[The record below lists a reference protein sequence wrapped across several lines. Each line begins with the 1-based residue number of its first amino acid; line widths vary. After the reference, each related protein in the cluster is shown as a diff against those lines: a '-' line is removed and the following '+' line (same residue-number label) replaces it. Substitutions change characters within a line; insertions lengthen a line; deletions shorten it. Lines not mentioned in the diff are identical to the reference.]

1 MAFCTYC
8 GKSFQRNE
16 HLERHLA
23 THTNIKRFK
32 CSICHISFSRG
43 DVLQKHLAIHG
54 DVDADSPP
62 GVVRVRART
71 QTACRNC
78 AKMKA
83 KCDSNSPC
91 NRCRS
96 KKLTCD
102 RQSKRARA
110 AAVSDQSQ
118 HIRVDGD
125 GESPELAS
133 NRENDDLNEPGTR
146 NQDGHSVGHPEPRYE
161 AEPQPQ
167 PQPQKELGI
176 FINNRSLMDCAT
188 ESVSGQ
194 NNLVAS
200 GTDLAQNVPP
210 LVEWPA
216 ADGCQQID
224 ASSLS
229 HFVPEN
235 PTSDVTTGV
244 QDFIGGQSDPASIN
258 LQVSPQNSHD
268 GGWDSSIQPMA
279 SALEHPAVLEGRD
292 YWSCFRC
299 NPTKD
304 PITCPRTAGIFLES
318 LSQMPKYDRLWS
330 WFDLDFSGP
339 AFTEK
344 IVSMPVLE
352 NTRDTLSAISQSFL
366 QKALEVHKL
375 DPAAASV
382 DAASPSSDVSRG
394 FLVLPPSATL
404 DYFLGEY
411 MRLFEPFYKL
421 IPAGVLDANFLLG
434 GSNNRAGTLL
444 ILLMIAQA
452 ASSDPTTEGRRL
464 SAGLTEVCR
473 ISLFD
478 LIEKDVSTCHHS
490 LPVHSA
496 LLFITQAVWSGD
508 KWLMDI
514 GSGQRG
520 IYIAM
525 VRSGGLF
532 DIRDNYPDS
541 GGDWELTR
549 SRWLERERIIRLAYA
564 WVLLDLEMSLY
575 QDTNLHIPVL
585 AMNSS
590 LPSSE
595 ELWLAPDVATWQQLL
610 TRDDDSGVGSYSTQP
625 LPQPSLRALFT
636 WFLNDDL
643 TLRKQQY
650 LNPLTLRL
658 LLHPL
663 HGLVYSCRQLL
674 DCLGE
679 MACSR
684 SFSPITKA
692 STHVRM
698 HEIRSLLNRWL
709 NLYKLSLSGSWGST
723 TAGGNE
729 TSNELVT
736 ATLITYHIINLNTVA
751 SIPDIEELA
760 RRELSDQ
767 ELRLFSQEASSFVHS
782 PKEAVFHA
790 GRILH
795 LLRTLDRKTRPPW
808 WPAALYRSTLCLWV
822 CSIFYGPLWT
832 SSSSSSYLLV
842 DAQEGDSLDPYS
854 WNLVRGTSKDDFV
867 GAPWDSRSPSLV
879 PALKNPIGT
888 GEPVTLE
895 HPSLVLET
903 CLLVFDTGVAT
914 RVCEGIRGKLNQLLR
929 RRNALNSK

>member
-16 HLERHLA
+16 HLERHLV

-54 DVDADSPP
+54 DVDNDSPQ

-91 NRCRS
+91 HRCRS

-102 RQSKRARA
+102 RQSKKARGIT
-110 AAVSDQSQ
+110 VSDQSQ
-118 HIRVDGD
+118 HVHVNGD
-125 GESPELAS
+125 SNSPELTS
-133 NRENDDLNEPGTR
+133 SRENDQINEQATR
-146 NQDGHSVGHPEPRYE
+146 NQDSHSVDQLEVRLETEPHPP
-161 AEPQPQ
+161 
-167 PQPQKELGI
+167 KELGM
-176 FINNRSLMDCAT
+176 FINDHSFMDCAAGA
-188 ESVSGQ
+188 VSGQ
-194 NNLVAS
+194 QSLITS
-200 GTDLAQNVPP
+200 GTGLVPNIP
-210 LVEWPA
+210 TLVEWPA
-216 ADGCQQID
+216 TDGCRQID
-224 ASSLS
+224 TPNFS
-229 HFVPEN
+229 HYVPEN
-235 PTSDVTTGV
+235 SASDVTTSA
-244 QDFIGGQSDPASIN
+244 QDLASGQNDSSNVN

-268 GGWDSSIQPMA
+268 GSWESTIQPMA
-279 SALEHPAVLEGRD
+279 EALEHPAVLEGRD
-292 YWSCFRC
+292 YWSSFRC
-299 NPTKD
+299 NPKKD
-304 PITCPRTAGIFLES
+304 PVACPRTAGIFLES

-339 AFTEK
+339 TFADK
-344 IVSMPVLE
+344 IISMPLLE

-394 FLVLPPSATL
+394 FLVLPPAATL
-404 DYFLGEY
+404 EYFLGEY

-421 IPAGVLDANFLLG
+421 IPGGILDANFLLG

-490 LPVHSA
+490 FPVHSA

-520 IYIAM
+520 IYVAM
-525 VRSGGLF
+525 VRNGGLF
-532 DIRDNYPDS
+532 DVRDNYPDS
-541 GGDWELTR
+541 EGDWELTR
-549 SRWLERERIIRLAYA
+549 TRWLERERIIRLAYA

-585 AMNSS
+585 TLNSS

-595 ELWLAPDVATWQQLL
+595 ELWLAPDVTMWQQLL
-610 TRDDDSGVGSYSTQP
+610 SRDDDSGVGSYSTQP
-625 LPQPSLRALFT
+625 LPQPSLRTLFQ

-643 TLRKQQY
+643 TPQKQQY

-679 MACSR
+679 VSCSR

-698 HEIRSLLNRWL
+698 HEIRSLLSRWL
-709 NLYKLSLSGSWGST
+709 DLYKLSLSGSWGST
-723 TAGGNE
+723 TADSNE
-729 TSNELVT
+729 TNNALVT
-736 ATLITYHIINLNTVA
+736 ATLITYHAINLNTVA

-760 RRELSDQ
+760 RRELSDR
-767 ELRLFSQEASSFVHS
+767 ELRKFSQESGCFVHS
-782 PKEAVFHA
+782 PKDALFHA
-790 GRILH
+790 GRILY
-795 LLRTLDRKTRPPW
+795 LLRALDRKTRPPW
-808 WPAALYRSTLCLWV
+808 WPAALYRSVLCLWV
-822 CSIFYGPLWT
+822 CSVFYGPLWT
-832 SSSSSSYLLV
+832 STSSSYLLI
-842 DAQEGDSLDPYS
+842 DGQEGDNLDPYS
-854 WNLVRGTSKDDFV
+854 WNLIRGTSKDDIV
-867 GAPWDSRSPSLV
+867 GSPWDSRSTSLV
-879 PALKNPIGT
+879 PALKNPSGIRG
-888 GEPVTLE
+888 PITLE
-895 HPSLVLET
+895 HPNLVLET

-914 RVCEGIRGKLNQLLR
+914 RICEGIRGKLNQLLR

>member
-8 GKSFQRNE
+8 GRSFQRNE
-16 HLERHLA
+16 HLERHLV

-54 DVDADSPP
+54 DVDTDSPP

-102 RQSKRARA
+102 RQSKKVRGAT
-110 AAVSDQSQ
+110 VSDQS
-118 HIRVDGD
+118 HSVRVDGD
-125 GESPELAS
+125 DNSPGLTNS
-133 NRENDDLNEPGTR
+133 HENDDITEPVSR
-146 NQDGHSVGHPEPRYE
+146 NQDGHSVDHLEVQFD
-161 AEPQPQ
+161 AEPHPQ
-167 PQPQKELGI
+167 SQSQKGLGG
-176 FINNRSLMDCAT
+176 FLSNRSFVDCAAET
-188 ESVSGQ
+188 VSGPES
-194 NNLVAS
+194 LMAS
-200 GTDLAQNVPP
+200 GTGLDQNVPS

-216 ADGCQQID
+216 TDGCQQID
-224 ASSLS
+224 TPNLR
-229 HFVPEN
+229 HFVPSN
-235 PTSDVTTGV
+235 STSDLTTNV
-244 QDFIGGQSDPASIN
+244 QDLIRGQSDPSGVN

-268 GGWDSSIQPMA
+268 GPWDSSIQPMA
-279 SALEHPAVLEGRD
+279 EALEHPAVLEGRD
-292 YWSCFRC
+292 YWTSFRC
-299 NPTKD
+299 NPNKD
-304 PITCPRTAGIFLES
+304 PVTCPRTAGIFLES

-330 WFDLDFSGP
+330 WFDLDFSSST
-339 AFTEK
+339 FTDK
-344 IVSMPVLE
+344 IISMPLLE

-382 DAASPSSDVSRG
+382 DAASPNSDVSRG
-394 FLVLPPSATL
+394 FLVLPPAATL
-404 DYFLGEY
+404 DHFLGEY

-421 IPAGVLDANFLLG
+421 IPGGVLDANLLLG
-434 GSNNRAGTLL
+434 GSYNRAGTLL

-452 ASSDPTTEGRRL
+452 ASSDPATEGRRL

-490 LPVHSA
+490 FPVHSA
-496 LLFITQAVWSGD
+496 LLFITQAIWSGD

-525 VRSGGLF
+525 VRNGGLF
-532 DIRDNYPDS
+532 DVRDNYADS
-541 GGDWELTR
+541 GGDCDLART
-549 SRWLERERIIRLAYA
+549 RWLERERIIRLAYA

-575 QDTNLHIPVL
+575 QDSNLHIPVSAL
-585 AMNSS
+585 NSS

-595 ELWLAPDVATWQQLL
+595 ELWLAPDVTTWQQLF

-625 LPQPSLRALFT
+625 LPQPSLRTLFQ
-636 WFLNDDL
+636 WFLNDNL
-643 TLRKQQY
+643 TPQKQQY

-658 LLHPL
+658 LLQPL

-679 MACSR
+679 VTCSR

-709 NLYKLSLSGSWGST
+709 DLYKLSLSGSWGST
-723 TAGGNE
+723 TTDNNQTNNA
-729 TSNELVT
+729 LIT

-760 RRELSDQ
+760 RRELSDR
-767 ELRLFSQEASSFVHS
+767 ELRQFSQEAGSFVHS

-808 WPAALYRSTLCLWV
+808 WPAALYRSTLCLWA

-832 SSSSSSYLLV
+832 SASATFLLI
-842 DAQEGDSLDPYS
+842 DGQEGDSLDPYS
-854 WNLVRGTSKDDFV
+854 WNLVRGTSKEDIV
-867 GAPWDSRSPSLV
+867 GLPWDSRSPSLV
-879 PALKNPIGT
+879 PALKNPTGT
-888 GEPVTLE
+888 GRPVTLE
-895 HPSLVLET
+895 YPCLVLET

-929 RRNALNSK
+929 RRNAFNSK